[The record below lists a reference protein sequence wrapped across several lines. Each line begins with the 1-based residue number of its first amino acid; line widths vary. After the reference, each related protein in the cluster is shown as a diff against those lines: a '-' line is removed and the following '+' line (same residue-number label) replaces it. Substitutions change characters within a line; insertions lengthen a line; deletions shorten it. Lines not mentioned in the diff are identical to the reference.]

1 MQYLCFC
8 DQILFTIFQYNKYY
22 YKNYKANELKAL
34 FLALKSRTKI
44 HFLLL

>member
-1 MQYLCFC
+1 MQYLFFC
-8 DQILFTIFQYNKYY
+8 DQILFTMFQYNKY